1 MTHEAAAR
9 QLPEYRAALAD
20 LRDAVEARRADPGA
34 RHLLEQIRDARAKVR
49 SIERGGPPAGRVV
62 ARA

>member
-34 RHLLEQIRDARAKVR
+34 RHLMEQIRDARAKVR
-49 SIERGGPPAGRVV
+49 SIERGGPPARRVV

>member
-1 MTHEAAAR
+1 MSDEAAAR

-20 LRDAVEARRADPGA
+20 LRIAVEARRADPTA
-34 RHLLEQIRDARAKVR
+34 RHLLDEIREARAKVR
-49 SIERGGPPAGRVV
+49 SIERGATATRVV